1 MEERG
6 RVLVVEDEEDQAG
19 LYAGWLDDEHDVE
32 VATDGHGALA
42 ALDSSVNVVLLDR
55 RLPKMSG
62 EEVLDR
68 IRERHLGCRVAMVT
82 GVEPD
87 LDVVEMRFEDYV
99 VKPVERSELLET
111 VDQLLCL
118 DRCDRQLRRFYAL
131 TAKRASLRTA
141 KPGRELRRSDE
152 YATLT
157 REWRRLRR
165 ELDES
170 FEELPDQALLTLVD
184 ERPTDDGVE
193 PSVTPP

>member
-1 MEERG
+1 
-6 RVLVVEDEEDQAG
+6 
-19 LYAGWLDDEHDVE
+19 
-32 VATDGHGALA
+32 
-42 ALDSSVNVVLLDR
+42 
-55 RLPKMSG
+55 
-62 EEVLDR
+62 
-68 IRERHLGCRVAMVT
+68 
-82 GVEPD
+82 
-87 LDVVEMRFEDYV
+87 LDVVEMGFEDYV

-141 KPGRELRRSDE
+141 KPDRELRRSDE

-157 REWRRLRR
+157 REWRRLRS

-184 ERPTDDGVE
+184 ERLTDDGVE
-193 PSVTPP
+193 PSVTSP